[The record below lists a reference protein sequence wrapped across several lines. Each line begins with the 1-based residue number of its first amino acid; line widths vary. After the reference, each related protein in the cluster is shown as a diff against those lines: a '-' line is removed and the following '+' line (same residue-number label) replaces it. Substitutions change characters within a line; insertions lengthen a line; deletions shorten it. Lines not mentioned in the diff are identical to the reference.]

1 MSQVIMLG
9 SHKGGVGKTTL
20 TTHIA
25 TLLIKRDKSV
35 IILKGDKNDE
45 LSDWLERRTA
55 AGYKPVAIRDVQ
67 GNISGEIEKLRK
79 LSDVVIV
86 DTAGYDSI
94 EFRSAI
100 SVADILLSPV
110 RPSAQVEVDTIAAM
124 TNVVRKAQELSNP
137 KLQAY
142 IVLARCKTQY
152 GNTDASELAKSLAS
166 NPLWLQPCKTRISQ
180 LDVFEKA
187 FNEGKGVHEL
197 KNGSSLAKAK
207 AQIELLTDELGI

>member
-1 MSQVIMLG
+1 MSKVIMLG

-20 TTHIA
+20 AANIA
-25 TLLIKRDKSV
+25 VLLIKRGKRV

-45 LSDWLERRTA
+45 LSDWLERRTT
-55 AGYKPVAIRDVQ
+55 AGCKPVAIRDVQ
-67 GNISGEIEKLRK
+67 GNISGEIDKLRK
-79 LSDVVIV
+79 MSDVVIV
-86 DTAGYDSI
+86 DTAGHDSI

-124 TNVVRKAQELSNP
+124 TNVVRKAQELNNP
-137 KLQAY
+137 QLQAY

-152 GNTDASELAKSLAS
+152 GNTDASELTKSLTS
-166 NPLWLQPCKTRISQ
+166 NPIWLQPCKNRISQ
-180 LDVFEKA
+180 LDIFEKA

-197 KNGSSLAKAK
+197 KKGSSLGKAK
-207 AQIELLTDELGI
+207 AQVELLIDELGA